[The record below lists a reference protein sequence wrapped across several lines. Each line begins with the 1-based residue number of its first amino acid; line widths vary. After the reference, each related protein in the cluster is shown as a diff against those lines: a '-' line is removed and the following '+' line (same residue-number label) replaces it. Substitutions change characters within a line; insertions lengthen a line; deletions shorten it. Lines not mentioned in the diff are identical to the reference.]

1 MAQEIF
7 HYFGKDDFG
16 TIGNDTTLATA
27 DMDGIIMIALQAL
40 EKRTTEQAELIK
52 TFENKTN
59 EQRDLIAMLTKRLE
73 ALENK

>member
-7 HYFGKDDFG
+7 HYCGKDDFG